1 MSSPVGSM
9 PRRPLVSHN
18 LLVALALTLPALALT
33 AVFKVIPLAQ
43 GFLNSLHRKGEFIG
57 LANYER
63 MLSDGIWMES
73 VGNSLKGFLL
83 LPLFVLL
90 PLLVAFALFRGV
102 RGWRTYRAVYLLS
115 YLLPAA
121 MAGLIFSLLLGYE
134 GPVNSTLRTL
144 GLGQFAVAW
153 FSDPST
159 AMWAVYAIVFWAWFG
174 LGTIIYLAALGAI
187 SEEQFEAA
195 RLDGASGL
203 QMFRHLA
210 IPGVAPTVGYWA
222 VLTTAGLFL
231 WLFPFIMTSTR
242 GGPGYAST
250 TPEVRIYS
258 MFTKGQNQ
266 EYAAALGLTLFV
278 IVLVICVFQVRWMYS
293 HANEHD

>member
-1 MSSPVGSM
+1 MKF
-9 PRRPLVSHN
+9 R
-18 LLVALALTLPALALT
+18 
-33 AVFKVIPLAQ
+33 
-43 GFLNSLHRKGEFIG
+43 
-57 LANYER
+57 
-63 MLSDGIWMES
+63 
-73 VGNSLKGFLL
+73 
-83 LPLFVLL
+83 
-90 PLLVAFALFRGV
+90 LFRP
-102 RGWRTYRAVYLLS
+102 R
-115 YLLPAA
+115 
-121 MAGLIFSLLLGYE
+121 
-134 GPVNSTLRTL
+134 
-144 GLGQFAVAW
+144 
-153 FSDPST
+153 
-159 AMWAVYAIVFWAWFG
+159 
-174 LGTIIYLAALGAI
+174 TIIYLAALGAI

-195 RLDGASGL
+195 RLDGANGL

-266 EYAAALGLTLFV
+266 EYAAALGLTLFL
-278 IVLVICVFQVRWMYS
+278 IVLVICVFQVRWMYA